1 MEEYVPRAGS
11 QAGVVRTGMSV
22 MLTSSVG
29 AERAQRERGPTR
41 FVPPTAPV
49 AAAIGHLESAEAYGD
64 FLTAT
69 RGSALPPVRAE
80 QIERL
85 IRRLEPMPVCNLVV
99 RSPTGASITAV
110 YVDAFLL
117 ADAKWGVAAA
127 AEAVARV
134 QAAYRAAAQPGVR
147 LVALGGFSSIVG
159 EFAKLNPSRD
169 HGIAFTTGNALTAA
183 VIAEQVLE
191 SLAGTATTV
200 TVVGAAGDVGSGLC
214 RILHSRGLGLR
225 LIGRRLG
232 PLEALAAELPGAT
245 VRHWDDAAP
254 ESKVV
259 VLVSSASKGAVPLD
273 GVPAK
278 ALVLDAGH
286 PPNASAPPARGPRY
300 ARAGRVRL
308 LHPLESDLPEFIDCY
323 SRGELHACLAEGMAL
338 ALEARWE
345 SYSSGR
351 GGITPERA
359 ADILALAA
367 RHGIEPAPLRFRSTD
382 D

>member
-1 MEEYVPRAGS
+1 
-11 QAGVVRTGMSV
+11 

-29 AERAQRERGPTR
+29 TRVPHCERGPASDPAR

-49 AAAIGHLESAEAYGD
+49 AAAIGHLESAEAYSD

-69 RGSALPPVRAE
+69 RGSGLPPVRLE
-80 QIERL
+80 HIERL
-85 IRRLEPMPVCNLVV
+85 VRRLEPMPVCNLIV
-99 RSPTGASITAV
+99 RSPTGAVITAV

-127 AEAVARV
+127 AEAVTRV
-134 QAAYRAAAQPGVR
+134 QAAYRMAAQPGVR

-159 EFAKLNPSRD
+159 EFAKLNPARD

-191 SLAGTATTV
+191 GLDGAAITV
-200 TVVGAAGDVGSGLC
+200 TVVGAAGDVGSGLS
-214 RILHSRGLGLR
+214 RILHSRGLR
-225 LIGRRLG
+225 LVLVGRRPG
-232 PLEALAAELPGAT
+232 PLEALAATLPGAT

-254 ESKVV
+254 ESDVV
-259 VLVSSASKGAVPLD
+259 VLVSSASHGSVPLE
-273 GVPAK
+273 GVPAR

-286 PPNASAPPARGPRY
+286 PPNAAAPSARGPRY
-300 ARAGRVRL
+300 AQAGRVRL
-308 LHPLESDLPEFIDCY
+308 HHPLESDLPEFIDCY
-323 SRGELHACLAEGMAL
+323 SRGQLHACLAEGMAL
-338 ALEARWE
+338 ALEGRFE

-367 RHGIEPAPLRFRSTD
+367 RHGIEPAPLRFSAPLVSAR
-382 D
+382 